1 MNIDNLLSQQDFDV
15 CVIGSGP
22 AGTVVSRDLSTAGI
36 KVLLIES
43 GTGMGQWLVDKKVQ
57 NLASYTF
64 SGTTNYPL
72 KKTKARLL
80 GGNSNFWTG
89 RSERLHPSDF
99 EIHPYTPKDN
109 PWPISYTD
117 LCPYYARAEETLRV
131 RAGPRS
137 QYAPPR
143 GDAQPLLPPSPNI
156 DSLRQLVQPAG
167 IVLDDSPTATP
178 TKIPRFFSVQREI
191 LPTANADFLQIV
203 KGFTVTKLETEGNK
217 IVSAHGKAT
226 ANGKDYSVKAKKFVV
241 ACGGIESPRLLL
253 LSAGHAFPNGIGNHS
268 DRVGR
273 GFNEHPAV
281 NFYGRLQHSRHTL
294 PLTNRIG
301 RTHQFYSDF
310 REEGLGAVLPV
321 IRQAWILPHHV
332 MPFRLANVPKK
343 MLDGLSRLAR
353 ATFYVGVT
361 IEQSISPSNRVTLS
375 QEQDI
380 FGNPKAHL
388 HFDYTEEDLRLLD
401 RCRDLCRTIMQKINA
416 TSVLESEVTWSRHHQ
431 GTCRMGADPNF
442 SVVDPQLKVHH
453 TDNLYVVG
461 SETFVTGGAM
471 QPVLTIVALAHRL
484 AETLKHELA

>member
-1 MNIDNLLSQQDFDV
+1 MDNALSREDIDV
-15 CVIGSGP
+15 CIIGSGP
-22 AGTVVSRDLSTAGI
+22 AGTVVARDLSNAGVR
-36 KVLLIES
+36 VLLIES
-43 GTGMGQWLVDKKVQ
+43 GTGMSQWLIDKKMQ

-89 RSERLHPSDF
+89 RCERLHPSDF
-99 EIHPYTPKDN
+99 EVHPYTPKNN
-109 PWPISYTD
+109 PWPIRYAD
-117 LCPYYARAEETLRV
+117 LCPYYEHAEKTLRV
-131 RAGPRS
+131 RAGTRS

-143 GDAQPLLPPSPNI
+143 GDAQPLLPASPNI
-156 DSLRQLVQPAG
+156 DSLRQLVRPAD

-178 TKIPRFFSVQREI
+178 TKIPRFFSVQREV
-191 LPTANADFLQIV
+191 LPNANPNFLHVV
-203 KGFTVTKLETEGNK
+203 KGLTITKLETEGNS
-217 IVSAHGKAT
+217 IISAQGKAT

-253 LSAGHAFPNGIGNHS
+253 LSACETFPNGIGNHS
-268 DRVGR
+268 DMVGR

-281 NFYGRLQHSRHTL
+281 NFYGRIKHSRNTL

-332 MPFRLANVPKK
+332 MPFRLANVPAK
-343 MLDGLSRLAR
+343 MLEGLSRLVW
-353 ATFYVGVT
+353 ATFYTGVT
-361 IEQSISPSNRVTLS
+361 IEQSISASNRVTLS
-375 QEQDI
+375 KECDI

-388 HFDYTEEDLRLLD
+388 HFDYTEEDLKLLD
-401 RCRDLCRTIMQKINA
+401 RCRDLCRTIMHKINA
-416 TSVLESEVTWSRHHQ
+416 TAVVESEVTWSRHHQ
-431 GTCRMGADPNF
+431 GTCRMGADPDY

-461 SETFVTGGAM
+461 SENFVTGGAM

-484 AETLKHELA
+484 AETLKHEFA